1 MGGRKNLFSS
11 SSVGVFVVVVVVVVD
26 NLEQTFESNL
36 NRIGKV
42 IALFD
47 HWENVKY
54 LTRIWTI
61 FEQFTAAKL
70 NIPVDIV
77 LPVGPAKLMMEQV
90 ERGKAGISHLKESL

>member
-1 MGGRKNLFSS
+1 MCFFVNNQFR
-11 SSVGVFVVVVVVVVD
+11 VFKAKGNAAGSD

-77 LPVGPAKLMMEQV
+77 LPVGPGKLMMEQV